1 MKKNGTLGEGVSLN
15 LRKTVNEKATLYP
28 AKMKNIALVDRN
40 IEKNG
45 RSKGEVSN
53 VVGIESFERAS
64 LILAKMRRVTVV
76 DTRTIREVP
85 QAA

>member
-1 MKKNGTLGEGVSLN
+1 MKKNGKLGEGVSLN

-28 AKMKNIALVDRN
+28 AQMKNITLVEGN

-45 RSKGEVSN
+45 KSRREVSN
-53 VVGIESFERAS
+53 VVSIESFERAS

-76 DTRTIREVP
+76 DTRTIRDVP
-85 QAA
+85 